1 MNRNESFPIA
11 DVTELALHMA
21 WASVDVTVD
30 DVSEIQVMVSGNEAD
45 VTDLKMTCEDG
56 RLLLE
61 QPTYGLSIKLNT
73 ERWMQVLIRIPPQW
87 KGALDVNTIS
97 APLKVRGV
105 AGTDLQLDA
114 VSGDIRADGLTGI
127 TIALRSVSGTVNA
140 NGLAAEKLSLRS
152 VSGDITVDNADAR
165 RYKLNTVSGETSID
179 MIAPFDRLDGVTVSG
194 SVRVY
199 TPVFEAD
206 AVLRSV
212 NGRLR
217 TSGVSIVEKAP
228 LIHVKSVSGDL
239 EINHQDI

>member
-1 MNRNESFPIA
+1 MNRNESFSA
-11 DVTELALHMA
+11 AEVTELALHLA
-21 WASVDVTVD
+21 WASVDIMTD
-30 DVSEIQVMVSGNEAD
+30 DVSDIQVMISGNEAD
-45 VTDLKMTCEDG
+45 VTDLKLVCQDG
-56 RLLLE
+56 RLLVE

-73 ERWMQVLIRIPPQW
+73 ERWMQVLLRIPPQW
-87 KGALDVNTIS
+87 KGALDANTIS
-97 APLKVRGV
+97 APLKVRGIS
-105 AGTDLQLDA
+105 GTDLQLDT
-114 VSGDIRADGLTGI
+114 VSGDIRADGLNGI
-127 TIALRSVSGTVNA
+127 TIALRSVSGTINA
-140 NGLAAEKLSLRS
+140 NTLGAEKLSLRS
-152 VSGDITVDNADAR
+152 VSGDITIDNADAC

-217 TSGVSIVEKAP
+217 TSGVSITEQAP
-228 LIHVKSVSGDL
+228 LIHVKSVRGDL